1 LGGIELRLV
10 KCSSCGYV
18 WWTKSKKKW
27 VTCPRCKR
35 KTKSN
40 IVGKGDGDFYVNMW
54 FPSARN
60 VAEVLRGLA
69 EALDLAA
76 GRFRSFRYVRDYFKP
91 RLEMA
96 AEDFETGGF
105 VSGWLAE
112 KLAMLCGDLGYIMG
126 KSRNRYVV
134 DICMGLLDF
143 TYRFVWKLF
152 FLDNPYLKPINSKLL
167 KEYSKAMVADPNEP
181 VYLVKSVLKVYENV
195 EAVNS

>member
-1 LGGIELRLV
+1 MSSISLRLV

-35 KTKSN
+35 KTKSD
-40 IVGKGDGDFYVNMW
+40 IIGKGEGDFYVNMW

-76 GRFRSFRYVRDYFKP
+76 GRFRSFKYVRDYFKP

-96 AEDFETGGF
+96 AKDFKSGGF

-112 KLAMLCGDLGYIMG
+112 KLAMLCGELGKIMG
-126 KSRNRYVV
+126 KTRNEAVFG
-134 DICMGLLDF
+134 ICFGLLDF
-143 TYRFVWKLF
+143 IYRFAWELF
-152 FLDNPYLKPINSKLL
+152 WRDDPFLKPINDRKLR
-167 KEYSKAMVADPNEP
+167 EYSRLVHHNPNEP
-181 VYLVKSVLKVYENV
+181 VEIV
-195 EAVNS
+195 ETYIRGEGNDPAKA